1 MDASNTRV
9 CISAEGRIQCRAV
22 EPRRTFVFMAVLAV
36 ICAGAQA
43 LLGEPELALYLTPL
57 FLIGGMLLAGRYVG
71 EERLVA
77 RLRAAR
83 SRPGRRRAGRRWA
96 RAVDAVALTSLL
108 ARSPRTLRG
117 PPARLRPAA

>member
-1 MDASNTRV
+1 MDRLDASS
-9 CISAEGRIQCRAV
+9 CISADGRIQSRAV

-57 FLIGGMLLAGRYVG
+57 FVIGGMLLAGRYVG
-71 EERLVA
+71 EDRLVA

-83 SRPGRRRAGRRWA
+83 TWPGRRRAERRWA
-96 RAVDAVALTSLL
+96 RAVDAVAPASLL
-108 ARSPRTLRG
+108 GRSPRTLRG
-117 PPARLRPAA
+117 PPARLHPAV